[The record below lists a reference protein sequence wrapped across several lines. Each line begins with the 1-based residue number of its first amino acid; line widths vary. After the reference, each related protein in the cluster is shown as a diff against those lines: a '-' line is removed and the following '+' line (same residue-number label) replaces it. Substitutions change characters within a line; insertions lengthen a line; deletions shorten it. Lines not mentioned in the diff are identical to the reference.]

1 MCSNIFILLKKV
13 QNNNMKRRNFF
24 VTLGAALLTLA
35 VKLLKADG
43 NPYRDRFQSYR
54 QTFRIE
60 PNAEETQKIIK
71 NIIRN
76 RKVLKNIIDLEIPDI
91 AEDGNVVPITFKI
104 NCLMTKEDYPE
115 KVHVL
120 ALENPFP
127 EVAVYQFYPDMGKAE
142 VSFRCRMRTSAFLMI
157 IAEMSDG
164 RVAMKKK
171 YVDVMLGACS

>member
-1 MCSNIFILLKKV
+1 MIKKKLINRRHLSIAFSVIVGELLSFKLFSNGK
-13 QNNNMKRRNFF
+13 
-24 VTLGAALLTLA
+24 
-35 VKLLKADG
+35 
-43 NPYRDRFQSYR
+43 PYRDRFQSYR

-60 PNAEETQKIIK
+60 PNLAEAERIIK

-76 RKVLKNIIDLEIPDI
+76 RPVVPNLIDLLVPDI
-91 AEDGNVVPITFKI
+91 AEDGNVVPITFLI
-104 NCLMTKEDYPE
+104 NCKMENKDYPK

-127 EVAVYQFYPDMGKAE
+127 EIATYEFFPGMGKAE
-142 VSFRCRMRTSAFLMI
+142 VSFRCRMRKSADLII
-157 IAEMSDG
+157 IAEMADG

>member
-1 MCSNIFILLKKV
+1 MKKKLINRRFAITTFSLLIAELITLKVFSN
-13 QNNNMKRRNFF
+13 
-24 VTLGAALLTLA
+24 
-35 VKLLKADG
+35 G

-60 PNAEETQKIIK
+60 PNRAEAERIIK
-71 NIIRN
+71 NIIKK
-76 RKVLKNIIDLEIPDI
+76 RKVDYEIISLKAPDI
-91 AEDGNVVPITFKI
+91 AEDGNVVPITFSVK
-104 NCLMTKEDYPE
+104 CKMESDDYPK

-127 EVAVYQFYPDMGKAE
+127 EIAIYEFFPGMGKAE
-142 VSFRCRMRTSAFLMI
+142 VSFRCRMRESADLII
-157 IAEMSDG
+157 IAEMADG